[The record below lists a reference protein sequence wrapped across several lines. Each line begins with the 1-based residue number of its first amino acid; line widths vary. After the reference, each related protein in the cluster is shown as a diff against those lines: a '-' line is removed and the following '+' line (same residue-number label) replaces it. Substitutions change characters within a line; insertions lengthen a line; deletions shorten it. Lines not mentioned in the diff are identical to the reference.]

1 MMSGPNE
8 RDNDLESRLKDWGK
22 REPPSAGVT
31 GLTFDALSQSRE
43 KRNARFQ
50 IATTA
55 SVLVGAVMLVAWV
68 GTWVNDAAPLKLEK
82 NSVAVDVSPN
92 EQNELDK
99 QGLAESKIDTQTV
112 IYTKTQTADRELQ
125 QGWVNA
131 KRNAARD
138 QVLQQWLA
146 ENL

>member
-1 MMSGPNE
+1 MMNGPNE
-8 RDNDLESRLKDWGK
+8 RDNDLESRLKDWGN
-22 REPPSAGVT
+22 RVSPSAGVSE
-31 GLTFDALSQSRE
+31 LTFEALSQIKE

-68 GTWVNDAAPLKLEK
+68 GTWVNDAVPVRLEK
-82 NSVAVDVSPN
+82 NSVAVDVTPD

>member
-1 MMSGPNE
+1 MNRPNE
-8 RDNDLESRLKDWGK
+8 RDNDLESQLKDWGS
-22 REPPSAGVT
+22 RVPPSVGVS
-31 GLTFDALSQSRE
+31 GLTFEALSQIKE

-50 IATTA
+50 RATTA

-68 GTWVNDAAPLKLEK
+68 GTWVDDAVPARLEK
-82 NSVAVDVSPN
+82 NSVAVDVTPN
-92 EQNELDK
+92 ERNELER
-99 QGLAESKIDTQTV
+99 QGLAESKFDTQTV
-112 IYTKTQTADRELQ
+112 IYTKTQSADRELQ

-131 KRNAARD
+131 KRNVARD

>member
-1 MMSGPNE
+1 MMNGPNE

-22 REPPSAGVT
+22 RAPLSASVS
-31 GLTFDALSQSRE
+31 GLTFEALSQIKE

-50 IATTA
+50 RATTA

>member
-1 MMSGPNE
+1 MMNGPNE

-22 REPPSAGVT
+22 RAPLSASVS
-31 GLTFDALSQSRE
+31 GLTFEALSQIKE

-50 IATTA
+50 RATTA
-55 SVLVGAVMLVAWV
+55 SVLMGAVMLVAWV
-68 GTWVNDAAPLKLEK
+68 GTWVNDASPLKLEK
-82 NSVAVDVSPN
+82 NSVAVDVTPN

-112 IYTKTQTADRELQ
+112 IYAKAQTADRELQ
-125 QGWVNA
+125 QGWVDA